1 MTTFIRF
8 LERYRRAV
16 VVLIHVAL
24 IAASSYL
31 AIWLRF
37 DGAIPALNWVHWQ
50 AVFPLL
56 LLVRLITFVPFGLYH
71 GIWRYT
77 DLWDLRSIVAAV
89 AVSTG
94 LVYAASHLIL
104 GLSAYPRSVFII
116 DAVILVCMMS
126 AIRLL
131 RRAFRELSQPHAER
145 RLLIYGAGDA
155 GQMIVR
161 DLRSSPD
168 CAYRLVGFVDD
179 DRRKVGQRIH
189 GLTVLGTREDLP
201 ALVRSTGADEVLIA
215 IPSGGPDI
223 RRDVVR
229 RLTPFSGRITTL
241 PSLGDIVNGRV
252 TPDRIRALQ
261 LEDLLVRAPVGLDA
275 RRLTSVVAG
284 KRILVTGA
292 GGTIGSELA
301 LQLCSLGPARL
312 VLLDRYENTLF
323 ALHQRLVAGYPGLSI
338 DPVVADVT
346 DARRIEEILRVE
358 RPELVFHAAAFKH
371 VPLMEGAPCEAVRNN
386 VMGTRLVATAAARH
400 GVERFVLISTDKAVR
415 PTSVMGATKRVA
427 ELLVRYLARE
437 SGTRFITVRFG
448 NVLGSNGSVVPLFLE
463 QIRRGGPV
471 TLTHPEVRRYFM
483 LIQEAVQL
491 VLHAAAAD
499 DRGEGFVLEMG
510 EQVPLVDL
518 ARDLIRLSG
527 FVPDREIPLAFVG
540 LRPGEKLVEELVG
553 PDEVAEPST
562 VPHVRRLKSSIN
574 WSEREAVWELQ
585 RLERL
590 AMEGKKADVIAQLRR
605 LVPTFVPDARHEAAT
620 GSVSRLES
628 LQIT

>member
-1 MTTFIRF
+1 MTTVIRF
-8 LERYRRAV
+8 LERHRRAV

-37 DGAIPALNWVHWQ
+37 DGEIPALNWEHWQ
-50 AVFPLL
+50 AVFPFL

-77 DLWDLRSIVAAV
+77 DLWDIRSIVAAV
-89 AVSTG
+89 GVSTG
-94 LVYAASHLIL
+94 LVYAASHLML
-104 GLSAYPRSVFII
+104 GLSAYPRSVFVI
-116 DAVILVCMMS
+116 DAVILICLMT

-131 RRAFRELSQPHAER
+131 RRASRELSQPYAERR

-161 DLRSSPD
+161 DLRSSAG
-168 CAYRLVGFVDD
+168 CAYTLVGFVDD

-189 GLTVLGTREDLP
+189 GLTVLGTREELP
-201 ALVRSTGADEVLIA
+201 ALVRSTAADEVLIA
-215 IPSGGPDI
+215 IPSGGPEI

-229 RLTPFSGRITTL
+229 RLTPFTGRITTL

-252 TPDRIRALQ
+252 TADRIRGLQ

-275 RRLTSVVAG
+275 RRLTSLVGG

-301 LQLCSLGPARL
+301 QQLCTLGPARL

-323 ALHQRLVAGYPGLSI
+323 CLHQRLTAAHPGLSI

-346 DARRIEEILRVE
+346 DARRVEEIFRVE
-358 RPELVFHAAAFKH
+358 RPEIVFHAAAFKH
-371 VPLMEGAPCEAVRNN
+371 VPLMEAAPCEAVRNN

-427 ELLVRYLARE
+427 ELLVRYLGQQSR
-437 SGTRFITVRFG
+437 TTFITVRFG

-471 TLTHPEVRRYFM
+471 TLTHPDVRRYFM

-499 DRGEGFVLEMG
+499 ERSHGFVLEMG

-527 FVPDREIPLAFVG
+527 FTPDRDIPLAFVG
-540 LRPGEKLVEELVG
+540 LRPGEKLIEELVG

-562 VPHVRRLKSSIN
+562 VPHVRRLESSIN

-590 AMEGKKADVIAQLRR
+590 AIEGKRDDVISQLRR
-605 LVPTFVPDARHEAAT
+605 LVPTFAPDARHDVP
-620 GSVSRLES
+620 GRLRT
-628 LQIT
+628 LP